1 MLIQFVIG
9 MNRNKQGCYLECLT
23 RVVAAANGVAL
34 AVANLDLEVM
44 VLVRIF
50 WWVKAVKVGAL

>member
-1 MLIQFVIG
+1 
-9 MNRNKQGCYLECLT
+9 MNALT
-23 RVVAAANGVAL
+23 KVVAAADGVAL
-34 AVANLDLEVM
+34 AIANLDLEVM

>member
-1 MLIQFVIG
+1 
-9 MNRNKQGCYLECLT
+9 MNALT
-23 RVVAAANGVAL
+23 KVVAAADGVAL
-34 AVANLDLEVM
+34 AVANLEVM

>member
-1 MLIQFVIG
+1 MT
-9 MNRNKQGCYLECLT
+9 K
-23 RVVAAANGVAL
+23 VVAAADGVAL